1 MMIFFPPLL
10 IKRAKKN
17 MAEKRIEN
25 ETKIESKWKKM
36 MESNTQW
43 QYISITI
50 HSFIH
55 LNNQTQ
61 NTNPKKKKKFCFA
74 ETEWIN
80 GNWMRQ
86 IAKKKKKMTEHKE
99 QTLWKEKG
107 KKKKQNQIQLVN
119 SSRMVK
125 CIQFIQKKV
134 NCCHTN
140 KCHQW
145 IQTHNLFLW
154 YKIMV
159 IFFME

>member
-61 NTNPKKKKKFCFA
+61 NTNPKKKKILFC
-74 ETEWIN
+74 WD
-80 GNWMRQ
+80 WMNKWKLN
-86 IAKKKKKMTEHKE
+86 ATNSKKKKKMTEHKE